1 MGNGRAE
8 ASSTIGDGGQAA
20 VSFTP
25 DVDGRCSKVLVPCWI
40 HFYLG
45 SWKKRSSD
53 VWVIALFFSS
63 HPRWHG
69 GTGLCSEWLLQPF
82 VYCSTLG
89 FCASKANSIS
99 KKIPSPFPALW
110 LSLVLQLLLSLASLC
125 SFLWTSNFWC
135 LLAVP
140 ATSPLFDTC
149 FWTSWCWNKDTVLY
163 VVLYSKVH
171 KSTTACRGCTR
182 VTVYTRHMS

>member
-1 MGNGRAE
+1 MEGKLQFHSHLMLMEVLKGSGSLLNSFLSRLMKETIQWCLGH
-8 ASSTIGDGGQAA
+8 SS
-20 VSFTP
+20 FFFFH
-25 DVDGRCSKVLVPCWI
+25 LVPDDT
-40 HFYLG
+40 G
-45 SWKKRSSD
+45 
-53 VWVIALFFSS
+53 ALDCVLN
-63 HPRWHG
+63 G
-69 GTGLCSEWLLQPF
+69 CCNVLCTTE
-82 VYCSTLG
+82 G

-140 ATSPLFDTC
+140 AASPLFYTC

-182 VTVYTRHMS
+182 MTVYTRHMS